1 MKIRSTT
8 WNAFN
13 PDCTHHKFL
22 LQQYI
27 LFICVVINESD
38 LWCLLMP
45 HISVFTHHQFL
56 LFTLSCLFSRMCQV
70 QLLLR
75 SFSSVV
81 QCGGEKNTRTQIC
94 WCDVNLIGRSI
105 ETKNEKGR
113 KRFRG
118 RRTNGLKQDSFL
130 AVLAGLITSLIFDN
144 KFPLSLTPSPITAG
158 IYERAWQT
166 VEVSTQ
172 ILNSKRILSA
182 SVLLFLSLFLECSFL
197 PFIDVPLTGRNM
209 VSRVA

>member
-1 MKIRSTT
+1 
-8 WNAFN
+8 
-13 PDCTHHKFL
+13 
-22 LQQYI
+22 
-27 LFICVVINESD
+27 
-38 LWCLLMP
+38 MP

-70 QLLLR
+70 QLLFG
-75 SFSSVV
+75 SFSCVV

-94 WCDVNLIGRSI
+94 WCDVNLIGGSI
-105 ETKNEKGR
+105 ETENEKGR

-118 RRTNGLKQDSFL
+118 RRTNGLKLDSFL
-130 AVLAGLITSLIFDN
+130 AVLAGPITSLIFDI

-172 ILNSKRILSA
+172 ILNSKRILSP
-182 SVLLFLSLFLECSFL
+182 SILLSF
-197 PFIDVPLTGRNM
+197 FDVPSFPALMFSWREVM
-209 VSRVA
+209 RYLVSHKCRVERWVMLHRKTQ